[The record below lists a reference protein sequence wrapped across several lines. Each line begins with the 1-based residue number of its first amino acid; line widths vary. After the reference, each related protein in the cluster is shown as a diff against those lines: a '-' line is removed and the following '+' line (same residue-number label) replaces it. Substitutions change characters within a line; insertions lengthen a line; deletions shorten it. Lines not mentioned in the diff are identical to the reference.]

1 MIYLKKNF
9 DFFISSKFIVIL
21 VSFIYS
27 ILIGSGYIGF
37 GIDYLVIYQKHNVQS
52 PTYFDYFGWKFSTL
66 SFYGIHLGAYLV
78 SFLISLSCGFL
89 CRTFFKKMHLNSL
102 LIFLIVYVL
111 IIFSW
116 PAVISSN
123 NAMRQGTAMSF
134 IFFSLILL
142 DNKKIILSIFFLII
156 SLFTHKSSAAF
167 FLTFIFLFLFK
178 IIQKDK
184 EKKNTALLFG
194 LIYFLISFLLFS
206 SLERYDHDRFNNNV
220 IIGINFI
227 PIFFLINIIY
237 IIYFSIRAYLLKNNI
252 NLYLYFFSM
261 QSIAL
266 LPSGLFWQYERY
278 NLTSILLYI
287 FSFATCIVKDQIY
300 IYLIAVFSLLLT
312 LTFLTGMYTVGIGIF
327 PIF

>member
-9 DFFISSKFIVIL
+9 DFLISSKFLVIL

-66 SFYGIHLGAYLV
+66 SIYGIHLGSYLV

-89 CRTFFKKMHLNSL
+89 CRFFFKTMHLNSL

-142 DNKKIILSIFFLII
+142 ENKKIILSIFFL
-156 SLFTHKSSAAF
+156 
-167 FLTFIFLFLFK
+167 LFLY
-178 IIQKDK
+178 
-184 EKKNTALLFG
+184 L
-194 LIYFLISFLLFS
+194 
-206 SLERYDHDRFNNNV
+206 
-220 IIGINFI
+220 
-227 PIFFLINIIY
+227 LINHQEP
-237 IIYFSIRAYLLKNNI
+237 
-252 NLYLYFFSM
+252 FF
-261 QSIAL
+261 
-266 LPSGLFWQYERY
+266 
-278 NLTSILLYI
+278 
-287 FSFATCIVKDQIY
+287 
-300 IYLIAVFSLLLT
+300 
-312 LTFLTGMYTVGIGIF
+312 
-327 PIF
+327 